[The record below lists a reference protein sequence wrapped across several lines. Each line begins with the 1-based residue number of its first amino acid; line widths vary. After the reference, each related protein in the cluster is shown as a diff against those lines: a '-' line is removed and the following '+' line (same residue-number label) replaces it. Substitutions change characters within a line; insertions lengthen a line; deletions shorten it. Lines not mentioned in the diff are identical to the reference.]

1 MEELKIIVAKAQAA
15 GESEETIKTI
25 IEAYKASNPA
35 QFQSPVVGKT
45 NGSQKTDVTV
55 EPQTVSKDTVS
66 TSESTSSE
74 SQKISD
80 TWVDAEGNPVTFEY
94 PEVKITGDTK
104 EEEIPEIQEKN
115 KKSIVDAIKDVNIY
129 KGYTLRDLFGKD
141 EEEEKE
147 IVEEQKPLDISTIE
161 AETATTAVP
170 EPIIPEVTE
179 EEYVPNYFFNETT
192 GKVESDRPTAE
203 DMPKILDIL
212 KEDEK
217 SMPEPKPELA
227 TTFAGDAITLA
238 GDVAGG
244 LKKISKMAINLYN
257 SPEERKETIDQ
268 VGIMKDNFDNNMV
281 HWMQSLYIDTATLLE
296 KSLIN
301 LSPYT
306 SGRTGITAMDA
317 LVTGKK
323 HGEAVW
329 FGPKGQLLPVNDKT
343 LTNKEKAE
351 QGYELIYK
359 ESGVRV
365 GDHYRNHIMDKYQY
379 LLEVEALKKQT
390 NVSVSLG
397 YKENDPSKF
406 FGGIINAFW
415 SFGET
420 MAPAIATWGWS
431 LIPQI
436 TAPMFTSYNRE
447 KAKRLYPNLTEAEA
461 ISELIRNDQQDVVVP
476 NLLGIFAGSLERVG
490 YKGVMNAMRLNRG
503 TFSSTVGAI
512 IFGGQREGFTEW
524 NQTGIETL
532 NEAIAQGKSLTEAF
546 SMAWA
551 KMAGPEGLEA
561 YLQGMLAGT
570 GVSGLGNLAHRAL
583 RSDVATIKDFN
594 THVRTMSDL
603 QVKIN
608 QEPNKSNRDRL
619 QKRLD
624 ASKLEIIKI
633 INKTSKIKS
642 YLTEAEQ
649 QDLDLLMQEY
659 DGVKAAYN
667 QEYSDAFKG
676 VLGFAKDQGI
686 TLEQALQENYPKLY
700 DNWLNTSK
708 ELNDQAKRI
717 LDDIDVIRKRGNE
730 RLIDAG
736 VENAKGVITEDGVEV
751 FETEQQLQDYLDD
764 PANQDIFEKERKRR
778 EMSLT
783 DLKNLYKKSDGWYV
797 RSQDKVYVNKPRAI
811 EVGAVSVVE
820 HEVAH
825 YLFNKKLYVGGE
837 LTQKG
842 KETLNNFI
850 NALPISVFKDITD
863 KLSSSKAYILS
874 DPNIKEEYMNFYID
888 GLRNGSY
895 KPNKRALNI
904 LGDDVLGLL
913 KANGYDLN
921 IKFNNIQDIINWATS
936 YVDNI
941 RNGKIVTN
949 KREPETTATNV
960 SLSLT
965 ELEEPVKKLGR
976 TNQDAWNNGG
986 ANDAIAY
993 IYGKLDGIIRNKITS
1008 KMRDLP
1014 GFSEEDFIQT
1024 TYTELIPHIRN
1035 FIPAQY
1041 NEDGSRKL
1049 DGSGELIGNDNLW
1062 AWITNQIKNKALE
1075 ALKGPDVTKTTFET
1089 SIQDEGS
1096 FINDIESEA
1105 YVDIELA
1112 IEEDVTYSGLRNILK
1127 IQRGSKLH
1135 KKIIEGIKKL
1145 IPLEVKN
1152 INSPKFKNA
1161 IRKYFRDYLFDDIKK
1176 IIGGTATKDAYK
1188 NFITNNA
1195 EALYNIFPQKV
1206 FNKSFQDFIVET
1218 ETNIPPT
1225 RVDELIKEGKLPKTT
1240 PRDSGPSLFG
1250 KLPWNEDTEQ
1260 KWIDNF
1266 LNPVKGRPASKQN
1279 SLIELLSYTLGVD
1292 ATMEVINTEEFMN
1305 KYNLSEV
1312 VIATIGM
1319 KIDRG
1324 ANVKF
1329 SDTSGEVNLNENNFT
1344 DKDAKDATDMVR
1356 YIGQEYDFDELDTVD
1371 LSSMLK
1377 AEFPEA
1383 NEDVIALVTVL
1394 ADKGT
1399 IENMQGVMFKKG
1411 IQLSKFID
1419 KKDKDQIKEDGNIR
1433 YNKTAKDKINDA
1445 ANIVAP
1451 KLGPDIMNLLGYDI
1465 FGYISRVLDAAR
1477 RKKNPEYEYD
1487 KTQPQYKEDDAG
1499 NEISGPY
1506 YDALEALKLKVKNS
1520 KVKLPEGIVLEDL
1533 RLMNK
1538 KFPLFK
1544 KIEKILFDGETTGEF
1559 NTNVEWKK
1567 NEISKLTDEIN
1578 AAGEANIK
1586 LAKFIAKEIIK
1597 SNKIDVPTAIHIFQL
1612 QTNAVSGFRALTT
1625 LDLITILEG
1634 SQKPG
1639 KNHPY
1644 YKKEYKKAKNATNK
1658 KGEKKYKTKKEIED
1672 AAIKA
1677 LETKGEH
1684 AAANANTM
1692 LKLAELKAR
1701 YMKDKNINLDLELEK
1716 IFQGH
1721 GQIHGTKGTFADLD
1735 KFGTTNVADWLR
1747 GMLDPSRKDM
1757 FSPDGK
1763 TSEEVIIEKQ
1773 VTKEINERTAENK
1786 SEVIE
1791 KTSTTSFSTTE
1802 LNDTFNQMLEENE
1815 GVKKHAKYSDAKA
1828 RILGSKVVKFWD
1840 YIYPPSA
1847 YDLELFLYRI
1857 LGKGNKGELD
1867 LAFFKKALLDPYN
1880 EAYTN
1885 IQREA
1890 QRVKKEYRSLIEK
1903 LPKVRKN
1910 LKKTVPGTKFTYDQ
1924 AVRVAIW
1931 IDKGIDM
1938 QEMGLSKADQKA
1950 LLKAVNSDKELITFK
1965 EALKNLSR
1973 DKEGYPNPTN
1983 YWTVETIANDIAI
1996 GINSISRAKFLAE
2009 WKENI
2014 KAIFSKDNLNKLR
2027 AIYGDDYVEALEDML
2042 YRMEYGRGKQSTNRI
2057 ERNWNNWVNNSVG
2070 AIMFFNFRSAVLQTI
2085 SALNYVDFEDNTPHK
2100 AALAF
2105 ANFPQFIK
2113 DVVFIFNSDFSLE
2126 RRGGNRRT
2134 INEAELTEYL
2144 RGKENKAK
2152 AIIAYLLEKGF
2163 TPTQIADS
2171 LAIALGGA
2179 TFYRNKINKYIKEAL
2194 SEQEAKKRAF
2204 KDFLDKTEKGQQS
2217 SRPDLIS
2224 QQQAGG
2230 LGRLILAFKNTPMQ
2244 YNRLMIKAILDLKNG
2259 RGKASSNVAKITYYA
2274 FVQNVIF
2281 NTLQTALF
2289 AALGD
2294 EEEWDTRKERV
2305 ANGMIDSILNGM
2317 GLTGAV
2323 AVTIKNGFLRYR
2335 REKARGWNA
2344 DHTRTIIEFANLSPT
2359 IGSKLRKLYSSIRT
2373 EQLNQ
2378 DAIEAMGFNIEN
2390 PAFNSLANLVSAVTN
2405 VPLDR
2410 AVSISQNLVLASK
2423 DETEFWDS
2431 LMLVLGWQPWDVGIE
2446 QTSRKVQREE
2456 KERKRE
2462 EKKEQKKLEKQK
2474 QKEEEGK
2481 KKQEQEKKEGKKIT
2495 CIKCKNPVIPG
2506 SKYCTVHEPKKERA
2520 DGKEVQCK
2528 KIKKD
2533 GKRCGMKTKNKSGLC
2548 YYHD

>member
-1 MEELKIIVAKAQAA
+1 MEELKSIVAKAKAA

-35 QFQSPVVGKT
+35 QFQSPVVGKM

-80 TWVDAEGNPVTFEY
+80 TWVDADGNPKMFEY
-94 PEVKITGDTK
+94 DEVKITGNTK

-115 KKSIVDAIKDVNIY
+115 KKNIVDAIKDVNIY

-141 EEEEKE
+141 EKEEEE

-161 AETATTAVP
+161 SETSTTAVP

-179 EEYVPNYFFNETT
+179 EKYVPNYFFNETT
-192 GKVESDRPTAE
+192 GKVESDEPKKIEEILSEEVAE
-203 DMPKILDIL
+203 I
-212 KEDEK
+212 
-217 SMPEPKPELA
+217 PEPKPELA
-227 TTFAGDAITLA
+227 TTFAGDII
-238 GDVAGG
+238 GG
-244 LKKISKMAINLYN
+244 VKKTAKMAINLYN

-268 VGIMKDNFDNNMV
+268 IDRITSNFDNNMV
-281 HWMQSLYIDTATLLE
+281 HWMQSLYIDAATLLE
-296 KSLIN
+296 KSV
-301 LSPYT
+301 T
-306 SGRTGITAMDA
+306 GTGKTGITAMDA
-317 LVTGKK
+317 LVTGKN

-329 FGPKGQLLPVNDKT
+329 FGPKGQILPLSDKT
-343 LTNKEKAE
+343 LTNEEKTE
-351 QGYELIYK
+351 QGYDLIYK
-359 ESGVRV
+359 DSGVRI

-379 LLEVEALKKQT
+379 LLEAEALKKQT
-390 NVSVSLG
+390 NVSISLG

-406 FGGIINAFW
+406 FGGVFNAGW
-415 SFGET
+415 SLGET
-420 MAPAIATWGWS
+420 MGPAILTMGYS

-461 ISELIRNDQQDVVVP
+461 MSELIRNDKQDVVVP
-476 NLLGIFAGSLERVG
+476 NLLGLFAGSLERVG
-490 YKGVMNAMRLNRG
+490 YKGIMNAMMLNKG
-503 TFSSTVGAI
+503 TFSSNVGAI
-512 IFGGQREGFTEW
+512 VFGGQKEGFTEW
-524 NQTGIETL
+524 NQTGLEAL
-532 NEAIAQGKSLTEAF
+532 NEAIAQGKSTTEAF
-546 SMAWA
+546 NIAWA
-551 KMAGPEGLEA
+551 KMTGPEGLEA

-570 GVSGLGNLAHRAL
+570 GVSGLGNIAHRAL

-594 THVRTMSDL
+594 THVRTISAL
-603 QVKIN
+603 QVEIN
-608 QEPNKSNRDRL
+608 QETNKSNRDRL

-624 ASKLEIIKI
+624 ASKLKI
-633 INKTSKIKS
+633 IEILNKTSKIKS

-649 QDLDLLMQEY
+649 QDLGLLMQEY
-659 DGVKAAYN
+659 DSVKAAYN
-667 QEYSDAFKG
+667 QEYSNAFKG
-676 VLGFAKDQGI
+676 VLSFAKDQGI

-717 LDDIDVIRKRGNE
+717 LNDIDVIRKRGNE
-730 RLIDAG
+730 RLIDSG
-736 VENAKGVITEDGVEV
+736 VQNAKGVITEDGVEV
-751 FETEQQLQDYLDD
+751 FETEQQLQKYLDD
-764 PANQDIFEKERKRR
+764 PANQDMFKKEVDNDPKIK
-778 EMSLT
+778 T
-783 DLKNLYKKSDGWYV
+783 VTQLKNKYKKSNGWYD
-797 RSQDKVYVNKPRAI
+797 REQDKVYVNKPRAV

-820 HEVAH
+820 HETAH
-825 YLFNKKLYVGGE
+825 YLFNKKLYVDGE
-837 LTQKG
+837 LTIEG
-842 KETLNNFI
+842 KEILNKFI
-850 NALPISVFKDITD
+850 NALPVSVFKDITD
-863 KLSSSKAYILS
+863 KLVANNYNLN
-874 DPNIKEEYMNFYID
+874 DPNIKEEYMTFYID
-888 GLRNGSY
+888 GLRDNSY
-895 KPNKRALNI
+895 KPNNKALNL
-904 LGDDVLGLL
+904 LGNDVLDLL
-913 KANGYDLN
+913 KTNGYDLN

-936 YVDNI
+936 YVNNI
-941 RNGKIVTN
+941 KNGKIVTN

-965 ELEEPVKKLGR
+965 DLEGPVKELGR
-976 TNQDAWNNGG
+976 TNQNAWNNGG

-1008 KMRDLP
+1008 AMRDLP

-1041 NEDGSRKL
+1041 NEDGTRKL
-1049 DGSGELIGNDNLW
+1049 DGSGKPIGNDNLW
-1062 AWITNQIKNKALE
+1062 GWITNQIKNKALE
-1075 ALKGPDVTKTTFET
+1075 ALKSDDVTKKTFET
-1089 SIQDEGS
+1089 SMQDEGS
-1096 FINDIESEA
+1096 FINDIEA
-1105 YVDIELA
+1105 DVYVDLDIA

-1195 EALYNIFPQKV
+1195 EALYNIFTQKV
-1206 FNKSFQDFIVET
+1206 FNKSFQDFVVEI

-1225 RVDELIKEGKLPKTT
+1225 RVDELIKEGKLPPDT
-1240 PRDSGPSLFG
+1240 PRNSGPSVFG
-1250 KLPWNEDTEQ
+1250 KLPWNEDTKQ

-1279 SLIELLSYTLGVD
+1279 SLIELLSYTLGID

-1312 VIATIGM
+1312 IIATIGM

-1324 ANVKF
+1324 ANAKF
-1329 SDTSGEVNLNENNFT
+1329 SYTSGEINLNENNFT

-1356 YIGQEYDFDELDTVD
+1356 YIGQEYDFDELDTID

-1399 IENMQGVMFKKG
+1399 IENMQGVKFKEG
-1411 IQLSKFID
+1411 IQKSKFID

-1433 YNKTAKDKINDA
+1433 YNKKAKDKINDA
-1445 ANIVAP
+1445 ANIIAP
-1451 KLGPDIMNLLGYDI
+1451 KLGSDIMNILGYDI

-1477 RKKNPEYEYD
+1477 RKKNPAYEYD
-1487 KTQPQYKEDDAG
+1487 KTQPQYLEDDAG

-1506 YDALEALKLKVKNS
+1506 YDALEALKLKVENS

-1597 SNKIDVPTAIHIFQL
+1597 SNKIDIPTAIHIFQL

-1634 SQKPG
+1634 SQKPS

-1644 YKKEYKKAKNATNK
+1644 YKKEYKKAKNAINK
-1658 KGEKKYKTKKEIED
+1658 KGEKKYKTEKQIED

-1763 TSEEVIIEKQ
+1763 TAEEVIIEKQ

-1840 YIYPPSA
+1840 FIYPPSA

-1880 EAYTN
+1880 EAYTK

-1931 IDKGIDM
+1931 TDKGIDM

-1973 DKEGYPNPTN
+1973 DKQGYPDPTN
-1983 YWTVETIANDIAI
+1983 YWTVESIANDIAT
-1996 GINSISRAKFLAE
+1996 GINSTSRAKFLAE
-2009 WKENI
+2009 WKENV
-2014 KAIFSKDNLNKLR
+2014 KTIFSKDNLNKLR
-2027 AIYGDDYVEALEDML
+2027 AIYGDSYVEALEDML
-2042 YRMEYGRGKQSTNRI
+2042 YRMEYGRGKGGTGRI
-2057 ERNWNNWVNNSVG
+2057 ERSWNNWVNNSVG

-2085 SALNYVDFEDNTPHK
+2085 SALNYVDFEDNTPHR

-2105 ANFPQFIK
+2105 ANFPQYIK
-2113 DVVFIFNSDFSLE
+2113 DVVFIFNSDFLLE

-2134 INEAELTEYL
+2134 VNEAELTEYL
-2144 RGKENKAK
+2144 RGKDNKAK
-2152 AIIAYLLEKGF
+2152 AILAYLLEKGF

-2171 LAIALGGA
+2171 FAISTGGA
-2179 TFYRNKINKYIKEAL
+2179 TFYRNKIKKYTNEGL
-2194 SEQEAKKRAF
+2194 SEQEAQEQAF

-2259 RGKASSNVAKITYYA
+2259 RGKASSNVAKIAYYG
-2274 FVQNVIF
+2274 FIQNVIF

-2431 LMLVLGWQPWDVGIE
+2431 LMLVLGWQPWDIGIE
-2446 QTSRKVQREE
+2446 QTGRKVQREE

-2462 EKKEQKKLEKQK
+2462 EKKQQKKLEKEK

-2481 KKQEQEKKEGKKIT
+2481 KKQEQQKKEGKKVT
-2495 CIKCKNPVIPG
+2495 CLKCKNPVIPG
-2506 SKYCTVHEPKKERA
+2506 TKYCTVHEPKQERA

-2533 GKRCGMKTKNKSGLC
+2533 GKRCSMKTKNKSGLC